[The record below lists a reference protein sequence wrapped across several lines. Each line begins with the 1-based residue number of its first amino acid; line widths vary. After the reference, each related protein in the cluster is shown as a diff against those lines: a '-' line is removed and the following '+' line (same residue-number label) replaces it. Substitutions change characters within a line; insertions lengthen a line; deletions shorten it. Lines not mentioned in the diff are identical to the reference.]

1 MEKIPLQKFPFI
13 QINKTR
19 LPGNKNITLRKIKE
33 SKNLSLKIFLK
44 NDNRKQ
50 MNIWKRERFQNY

>member
-1 MEKIPLQKFPFI
+1 MEKIPLQKFPFT

-44 NDNRKQ
+44 NDNRS
-50 MNIWKRERFQNY
+50 NE

>member
-44 NDNRKQ
+44 NDSRSN
-50 MNIWKRERFQNY
+50 E